1 MIPRRTLLQAAAATS
16 LLTPLTARADE
27 SGTLT
32 VALSNNPVTCDPI
45 NLSNHDMQLL
55 SQTIWENL
63 VEYDINGILK
73 PQLAKALPQV
83 SADKLIYTF
92 DLRDD
97 VFFQNGQKLTSEDV
111 KYSFE
116 YMLDPAHKAARA
128 PIFNRLSHV
137 ETDGPYRCH
146 VVLKEPYAPWVY
158 FLTKFMGIWPKGSRE
173 QFGDSYFRLTPKELG
188 TGVGIFEEWIPND
201 SISFRRNPNYWQKGL
216 PHWDRLVV
224 KFVPEDAT
232 RVAYLLTGQADII
245 AAPPAQDFAR
255 LKTRK
260 GIQGEARP
268 TLGGWTV
275 MLTNNARPPFDDIE
289 FRRALSHAIDRKTL
303 AEKIFFGMVEP
314 SAIPAPAAGWWF
326 DQTASDMRAYDPDKA
341 RAHLAKSKYAN
352 GAQFELLISSDPY
365 LLDCKDAAV
374 YIQSELAKFNITA
387 TIRMAQ
393 SSVVSAATNSGDYQA
408 NLTNSMSAGEP
419 TYFIANNFIAGGFMS
434 RTSGNIDDPV
444 VRRLMARI
452 HLGGDQEELKPV
464 YAELLRH
471 LADQAYYC
479 WLGYFAA
486 ANLWR
491 DRVKNFRPSLG
502 VAINVHDVSLA

>member
-158 FLTKFMGIWPKGSRE
+158 FLTE
-173 QFGDSYFRLTPKELG
+173 G
-188 TGVGIFEEWIPND
+188 TGHRGGHIRGMDPK
-201 SISFRRNPNYWQKGL
+201 RLHKL
-216 PHWDRLVV
+216 P
-224 KFVPEDAT
+224 A
-232 RVAYLLTGQADII
+232 
-245 AAPPAQDFAR
+245 
-255 LKTRK
+255 
-260 GIQGEARP
+260 
-268 TLGGWTV
+268 
-275 MLTNNARPPFDDIE
+275 
-289 FRRALSHAIDRKTL
+289 
-303 AEKIFFGMVEP
+303 
-314 SAIPAPAAGWWF
+314 
-326 DQTASDMRAYDPDKA
+326 
-341 RAHLAKSKYAN
+341 
-352 GAQFELLISSDPY
+352 
-365 LLDCKDAAV
+365 
-374 YIQSELAKFNITA
+374 QSELLAEGSPA
-387 TIRMAQ
+387 LG
-393 SSVVSAATNSGDYQA
+393 SSGGEVRSGRRDKGCLPA
-408 NLTNSMSAGEP
+408 DRPGRHHRRTTRP
-419 TYFIANNFIAGGFMS
+419 GF
-434 RTSGNIDDPV
+434 RQVEDPE
-444 VRRLMARI
+444 RYP
-452 HLGGDQEELKPV
+452 G
-464 YAELLRH
+464 
-471 LADQAYYC
+471 
-479 WLGYFAA
+479 
-486 ANLWR
+486 
-491 DRVKNFRPSLG
+491 
-502 VAINVHDVSLA
+502 